1 MNFIA
6 CDGDWSVGA
15 AGEIQCAGQL
25 VAITGEEIREE
36 ISPGL
41 TDEEA
46 QLLLDASIG
55 LFALVFV
62 FLVFRKAIT
71 R

>member
-1 MNFIA
+1 MNFIT
-6 CDGDWSVGA
+6 CDGSWTVGG

-25 VAITGEEIREE
+25 VTITGEEIRAEL
-36 ISPGL
+36 SPGL
-41 TDEEA
+41 TDEETK
-46 QLLLDASIG
+46 LLLDSAIE

-62 FLVFRKAIT
+62 FLVLKKAL

>member
-1 MNFIA
+1 MNFLT
-6 CDGDWSVGA
+6 CDGSWTVGA

-25 VAITGEEIREE
+25 VTITGEEIRAE

-41 TDEEA
+41 TDEETK
-46 QLLLDASIG
+46 LLLDSTLG

-62 FLVFRKAIT
+62 FLVLKKAL